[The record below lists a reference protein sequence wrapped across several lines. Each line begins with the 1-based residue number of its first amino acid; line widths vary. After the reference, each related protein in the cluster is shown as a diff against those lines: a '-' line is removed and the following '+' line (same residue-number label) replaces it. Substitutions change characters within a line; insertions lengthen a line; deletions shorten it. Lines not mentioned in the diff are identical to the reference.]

1 METAM
6 KDSLELTGK
15 AKTIPPVNSIREFPM
30 QHKCYRR
37 GKEGTNPRNAI
48 LKINIVE
55 TVGKR
60 AI

>member
-1 METAM
+1 V
-6 KDSLELTGK
+6 KYQCNINVIDVGK
-15 AKTIPPVNSIREFPM
+15 
-30 QHKCYRR
+30 R
-37 GKEGTNPRNAI
+37 GKNPRNAI